1 MNEHKNNTGAAG
13 GLSFCGL
20 LTIAFIVLKLTGV
33 IDWSWLWVLAPA
45 WIPAAIAIAVILVV
59 LVVVLVKATTKEV
72 EKKQRETEN
81 SKSIDN
87 EARKYSLERQ
97 QGESDLDLKRR
108 IAFFKQEA
116 RRARHE

>member
-59 LVVVLVKATTKEV
+59 LVVVLVKATTK
-72 EKKQRETEN
+72 
-81 SKSIDN
+81 
-87 EARKYSLERQ
+87 
-97 QGESDLDLKRR
+97 
-108 IAFFKQEA
+108 
-116 RRARHE
+116 